1 MSPDAV
7 EALHVNAI
15 FVQSYQHTA
24 APSAPKAV
32 SSGGGTVELIVRA
45 LTGKEIALVCEKYD
59 IIDNVK
65 AKIQDKEGIPPD
77 HQRLLYKGK
86 RLEDNKT
93 LADYNIVTGC
103 VLQIYLV
110 GVGKPVHRGHGSVEL
125 TVETLTGAIHEFAS
139 DRLDTIERVKALLQ
153 DKEGTPPDQQRLIF
167 AGRQLEDSRTL
178 TEYNIDTGFTLHL
191 VYRLR
196 GGGGRFYFANPE
208 YFDRGFNFDF
218 SKIKVDDAVYYRG
231 GKQYQRPL
239 GAKRYAILVVGQ
251 YADDKWLGENAP
263 RTHSSPDEWPVA
275 YHGTKERF
283 CGSIVR
289 KGFDLSKGK
298 CFKYGRGIYSTPDP
312 SVALAYG
319 HDYTFKGR
327 RYRLIF
333 QTRVDPSVLR
343 VVKADGEDG
352 LPGEYWLVPDGKHIR
367 PYGICVYPMKSAA
380 N

>member
-218 SKIKVDDAVYYRG
+218 SKIKVDDAIYYRG
-231 GKQYQRPL
+231 GKRYQRPL
-239 GAKRYAILVVGQ
+239 GAKRHAIRVLGQ
-251 YADDKWLGENAP
+251 YADDNG
-263 RTHSSPDEWPVA
+263 
-275 YHGTKERF
+275 G
-283 CGSIVR
+283 IVSN
-289 KGFDLSKGK
+289 GFDLMKGQR
-298 CFKYGRGIYSTPDP
+298 FKYGRGIYCTPDP
-312 SVALAYG
+312 DVARAYG
-319 HDYTFKGR
+319 HDYTFNGR
-327 RYRLIF
+327 RYRMVL
-333 QTRVDPSVLR
+333 QTRVDPSVLH
-343 VVKADGEDG
+343 VVKANGADG
-352 LPGEYWLVPDGKHIR
+352 LSGEYWLVPDGEHIR
-367 PYGICVYPMKSAA
+367 PYGVCVYAVNSAA